1 MLKKANN
8 SVETEEPVVGDLSNF
23 DGDAFFDSLIEEFEG
38 QADYDVTFDQ
48 TTTSFVTTTTVPL
61 TTTSFEEYQPVLS
74 FRSG

>member
-1 MLKKANN
+1 MLKKANI

-48 TTTSFVTTTTVPL
+48 TSTSIVTTTTVPL
-61 TTTSFEEYQPVLS
+61 TTTSFEELEPVFS